1 MKKLINIGFVLI
13 ALVVSACGSNNESP
27 RTATPGA
34 GGVPGG
40 VISVN
45 GVVPN
50 SNGGMTINFSG
61 TNVYKSSLALSV
73 GNMTTSSNCTY
84 SSTCVCGTF
93 SSGYQSCYDFLN
105 SYRGTSTGT
114 AVIGTY
120 SVAGQAID
128 YWHATSTLEPGATLT
143 ITAYQ
148 GSDALHSNIVGSLT
162 VPAAFISRRT
172 AAFPQG
178 SATAVIG
185 MIIDLSRSSVN
196 SQASG
201 GLIILTNGNGSSG
214 AFLQML

>member
-27 RTATPGA
+27 RTAAPGA
-34 GGVPGG
+34 GVPGG
-40 VISVN
+40 VVSVN
-45 GVVPN
+45 GVVPTP
-50 SNGGMTINFSG
+50 NGGMTINFSG

-73 GNMTTSSNCTY
+73 GNMTTSSNCTF

-93 SSGYQSCYDFLN
+93 SSGYNSCHDFLN
-105 SYRGTSTGT
+105 SYRGTSTGI
-114 AVIGTY
+114 AAIGTFA
-120 SVAGQAID
+120 VPGQAID
-128 YWHATSTLEPGATLT
+128 YWYATSTLEPGAALN

-148 GSDALHSNIVGSLT
+148 GSDAIHANIVGSLT

-178 SATAVIG
+178 SATPVIG